1 MSPDG
6 HSIWVSGHGALQ
18 VFLYK
23 HINLQSKALHFL
35 HNQSLG
41 QFFLCAAVLS
51 MHGDKYIYINTCI
64 YIEVQGE
71 NHINR

>member
-41 QFFLCAAVLS
+41 QFFYVQQYCPC
-51 MHGDKYIYINTCI
+51 METNTYI
-64 YIEVQGE
+64 
-71 NHINR
+71 